1 MYYKYIFNLVDFFL
15 NRLLKT
21 DLWTKPFCMAARKST
36 KIVTL
41 YQESSDLNPA
51 SETINV
57 VIKIMDCEKA
67 IRKNYA
73 ERIIN
78 LETAVFFLCC
88 EKSV

>member
-1 MYYKYIFNLVDFFL
+1 MDQV
-15 NRLLKT
+15 LLHGSK
-21 DLWTKPFCMAARKST
+21 KSI

-41 YQESSDLNPA
+41 YQESSDMNPV

-67 IRKNYA
+67 MRKNYP

-88 EKSV
+88 GKSVSERILREITQ